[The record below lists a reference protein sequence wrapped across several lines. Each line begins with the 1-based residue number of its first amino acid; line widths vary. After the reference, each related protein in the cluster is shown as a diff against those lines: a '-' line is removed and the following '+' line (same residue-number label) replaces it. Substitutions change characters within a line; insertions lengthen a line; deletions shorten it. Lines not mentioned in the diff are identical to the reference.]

1 MIRALYSAASGMTA
15 QQMNVDNIAH
25 NLANA
30 NTTGFKARRAQ
41 FQDLIYQT
49 VVQPGSA
56 SGQQT
61 TVPTGLQVGLGTR
74 TSSNEILFTQGSFAQ
89 TDNPLDMV
97 IQGKGFFQIRRASG
111 ELAYTRSGAFHLDK
125 DGNIVTQDGDPLE
138 PQITI
143 PSAAL
148 QISIAQ
154 DGTVSYTLPNQAAAQ
169 QAGQIQLATF
179 VNPAGLNSIGGNLY
193 MPTDSSGDA
202 TVGTPGGQEGL
213 GTVLQGYTEQS
224 NVSVVEEF
232 INLIVAQRG
241 YEANSKVV
249 KAADDMYQQIN
260 NLTR

>member
-30 NTTGFKARRAQ
+30 NTSGFKARRAQ

-125 DGNIVTQDGDPLE
+125 DGNMVTQDGNPLE

-148 QISIAQ
+148 QISIGG

-213 GTVLQGYTEQS
+213 GSIMQGYTEQS

-249 KAADDMYQQIN
+249 KAADDMYQQVN

>member
-30 NTTGFKARRAQ
+30 NTSGYKMRRAQ
-41 FQDLIYQT
+41 FQDLLYQT

-74 TSSNEILFTQGSFAQ
+74 TSSNEIIFTQGSFAQ

-97 IQGKGFFQIRRASG
+97 IQGKGFFQIRRPSG
-111 ELAYTRSGAFHLDK
+111 ELAYTRSGAFHVDK
-125 DGNIVTQDGDPLE
+125 DGNIVTQDGNPLE
-138 PQITI
+138 PQITL
-143 PSAAL
+143 PSASQ
-148 QISIAQ
+148 QISIGQ
-154 DGTVSYTLPNQAAAQ
+154 DGTVSYTLPNQSAAQ

-193 MPTDSSGDA
+193 LSTDSSGDA
-202 TVGTPGGQEGL
+202 TVGTPGGQEGI
-213 GTVLQGYTEQS
+213 GSILQGYTEQS

-249 KAADDMYQQIN
+249 KAADDMYQQVN

>member
-30 NTTGFKARRAQ
+30 NTTGYKMRRAQ

-97 IQGKGFFQIRRASG
+97 IQGKGFFQIRRSSG

-125 DGNIVTQDGDPLE
+125 DGNMVTQDGDPLE
-138 PQITI
+138 PQITL

-148 QISIAQ
+148 QISIGQ

-169 QAGQIQLATF
+169 QAGQIQLAGF

-193 MPTDSSGDA
+193 LPTDSSGDA